1 MNALTFQAE
10 FAQARAQA
18 LQTEA
23 RERALVNA
31 ARSGE
36 NPLQALLAAFRPP
49 RQPRLEVKR
58 T

>member
-1 MNALTFQAE
+1 MNALNFQAE
-10 FAQARAQA
+10 FALGRVQA

-31 ARSGE
+31 ARSGK
-36 NPLQALLAAFRPP
+36 NPLQALLVAFRSQ

-58 T
+58 A